1 MIKMSRLFLGIDT
14 SNYTTSVAV
23 IDEDLNIIHDER
35 IILQVE
41 KGSKGLRQQ
50 EALFQHLKNL
60 PILFERLNID
70 IKNIQ
75 VVGISTRPRNVIGS
89 YMPTFLVGEGFG
101 RSIGAINNIKLK
113 RFSHQEG
120 HIGGILIKED
130 ISGSFYAF
138 HLSGGT
144 TEALRCI
151 NNRDNL
157 LIEMVGGSLDI
168 SFGQL
173 IDRIGVKLGLSFPCG
188 AEMEKL
194 AIKGEDLRLNI
205 DVRIKDG
212 YFNISGLEN
221 KFIDLIDKGDLKEED
236 ILYTLFV
243 TLGKL
248 ILKLIESFFLKGD
261 EKFIITGGVASNGI
275 IRDLLI
281 DSAYKDN
288 IIFGDKG
295 LSVDNAVG
303 IAYLAMMK
311 EGWEE

>member
-1 MIKMSRLFLGIDT
+1 MSRLFLGIDT

>member
-1 MIKMSRLFLGIDT
+1 MSRLFLGIDT

-130 ISGSFYAF
+130 VSGSFYAF

-275 IRDLLI
+275 IRNLLI

-288 IIFGDKG
+288 IIFGDEG

-303 IAYLAMMK
+303 IAYIAMMK

>member
-1 MIKMSRLFLGIDT
+1 MSRLFLGIDT
-14 SNYTTSVAV
+14 SNYTTSVAL